1 MRTGVAEVVDERRA
15 GPPRRA
21 GAGRKGGAVSRREAS
36 SRRWWAVRVRRLRGG
51 VLRLT
56 RSRPAGFAVGLGL
69 LAPSLAT
76 AAADF
81 PWENWLTDGLGLVG
95 LATGAALIAVSLGGR
110 RPDWIEPA

>member
-1 MRTGVAEVVDERRA
+1 MVDERRA

-21 GAGRKGGAVSRREAS
+21 GKGRKGGVDSRREVPS
-36 SRRWWAVRVRRLRGG
+36 RWWTVRVRRLRGG

>member
-1 MRTGVAEVVDERRA
+1 MVEERRA
-15 GPPRRA
+15 VSPRRA
-21 GAGRKGGAVSRREAS
+21 GAGRKGGADSRREAS
-36 SRRWWAVRVRRLRGG
+36 SRWWAVRVRRLRGG

-69 LAPSLAT
+69 LVPSLAA

-95 LATGAALIAVSLGGR
+95 LATGAALIVVSLGGR